1 MIHRPVIHGVVT
13 QIVTHA
19 NGAPRGLRGA
29 RPALIDA
36 MDGPDRPGG
45 SLRPPPACA
54 TPRQTPATER
64 SRGPPSR
71 APRAGPDRLCAAGE
85 LCSKAD
91 PTARCG
97 EARPRRK
104 TSIFHYIGHSR
115 LAGAARPTKRR
126 PPRARSR
133 ALGLHRRSTAAC
145 SARAAR
151 RVPRARSLQI
161 ARRSSSRVRG
171 VGVGQPVERPSSFPW
186 RAAVATAGGCSR
198 HAGTAAATR
207 RRRGGGAVADCE
219 SRRLRGESRDRCGV
233 GRGGPKLAFA
243 RAEVRGEAKRAE
255 PRRGEPTRGG
265 PRVGRDQGTRRGET
279 GVAGRVGAWRRTM
292 YQVAAVLTVIQQ
304 AGRRSLRAGCCF
316 PRAVS
321 KWLKENNP
329 GARRKVQTDRIFF

>member
-1 MIHRPVIHGVVT
+1 MVT

-19 NGAPRGLRGA
+19 NDAPRGLRGA
-29 RPALIDA
+29 RPTLIDV

-85 LCSKAD
+85 LCSQAD

-97 EARPRRK
+97 DARPRRK

-133 ALGLHRRSTAAC
+133 ALGPHRRSTAAC

-151 RVPRARSLQI
+151 RVPCARSLQI

-186 RAAVATAGGCSR
+186 RAAVATA
-198 HAGTAAATR
+198 ATAATVAERTTPRHGR
-207 RRRGGGAVADCE
+207 RHH
-219 SRRLRGESRDRCGV
+219 
-233 GRGGPKLAFA
+233 
-243 RAEVRGEAKRAE
+243 
-255 PRRGEPTRGG
+255 
-265 PRVGRDQGTRRGET
+265 
-279 GVAGRVGAWRRTM
+279 GAW
-292 YQVAAVLTVIQQ
+292 
-304 AGRRSLRAGCCF
+304 
-316 PRAVS
+316 
-321 KWLKENNP
+321 
-329 GARRKVQTDRIFF
+329 